1 MEQLCVLLEE
11 VESGSA
17 RDETTNQTNKMSINE
32 INEICKSTY
41 GHDILAVDPTV
52 ACWVAENIAEAT
64 GKNVYRRISNARHKM
79 GKDTK
84 FPVGGSYLWTLIC
97 K

>member
-1 MEQLCVLLEE
+1 MQL
-11 VESGSA
+11 
-17 RDETTNQTNKMSINE
+17 RDGAPETKQPNQTDKMSINE
-32 INEICKSTY
+32 ISAICKSTY
-41 GHDILAVDPTV
+41 GHDILAVDPTA

-79 GKDTK
+79 GKGTS
-84 FPVGGSYLWTLIC
+84 FPVAGSYLWTLIC